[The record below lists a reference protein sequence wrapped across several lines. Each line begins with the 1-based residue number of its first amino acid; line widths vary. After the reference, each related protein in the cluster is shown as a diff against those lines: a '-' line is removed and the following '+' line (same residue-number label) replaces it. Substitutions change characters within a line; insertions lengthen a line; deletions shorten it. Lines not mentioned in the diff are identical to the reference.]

1 MHPMHSLYPATDA
14 PDAGGISRY
23 RSGLRKRNRLVP
35 HRISRSTGRLAPILL
50 TCLAAF
56 SGATAQEQGIALSYE
71 RAVALASDNRTVRI
85 AEQGIELAEAQR
97 QRMNALWFPQVAAT
111 GAYVHMSNR
120 IEVRE
125 SLSAFTDPLKEFIH
139 SLVPGEELISSLL
152 DRIGSH
158 SFGVPLA
165 PADVTTIDLVATLP
179 LITGGRRIYAGRIGR
194 SLVGLAEVA
203 RQQVSADQQVL
214 LAETYFGLRLGR
226 SIVAVR
232 RQTLEAFELHLRN
245 ALKLEANGMLTRT
258 ERLLFQVNRD
268 EARRELEAAEKELE
282 LAQQALK
289 TLVQL
294 ETEADLS
301 PTTPLFIHESLPN
314 PAFFRERASR
324 QNYLLQG
331 LDIRQQIQHNELRI
345 ANAAYIPTVGVFGKQ
360 TLYAHGI
367 RKNLLPRTLV
377 GVGLSWNL
385 FDGLGREKKIRQARI
400 NDRILGI
407 EREQATD
414 ELMLAVDRFYNQT
427 RIALDNVAALRTT
440 LGMSREIV
448 RARQKSFLE
457 GMATPT
463 EVIDA
468 ELLLARV
475 KVAMLT
481 AFYQFDLGLANLL
494 ATSGMPDAFT
504 HYVHTGR
511 NEAAELDL

>member
-1 MHPMHSLYPATDA
+1 MHLIHPFYPTTVAA
-14 PDAGGISRY
+14 DAGGRASASRT
-23 RSGLRKRNRLVP
+23 RQAKARL
-35 HRISRSTGRLAPILL
+35 LL
-50 TCLAAF
+50 LLVLAAV
-56 SGATAQEQGIALSYE
+56 SGVNAQEQGIALGYD
-71 RAVALASDNRTVRI
+71 RAAALVSDNRTVRI
-85 AEQGIELAEAQR
+85 AEQGIELAEAER
-97 QRMNALWFPQVAAT
+97 QRMNALWFPQITAT
-111 GAYVHMSNR
+111 GAYVHLSNR

-125 SLSAFTDPLKEFIH
+125 SLNTFTDPLKAFIH
-139 SLVPGEELISSLL
+139 SVLPGEQLISSLL

-165 PADVTTIDLVATLP
+165 PADVTTVDLVATLP
-179 LITGGRRIYAGRIGR
+179 IITGGRRIYAGRIGR

-214 LAETYFGLRLGR
+214 LAETYFGLRLGQR
-226 SIVAVR
+226 IVAVR
-232 RQTLEAFELHLRN
+232 RRTLEAFELHLRN

-282 LAQQALK
+282 LAQRTLK

-294 ETEADLS
+294 ETQSDLL
-301 PTTPLFIHESLPN
+301 PTTPLFIHESLPD
-314 PAFFRERASR
+314 PAFFRERASE
-324 QNYLLQG
+324 QSYLLHG
-331 LDIRQQIQHNELRI
+331 LDIRQEIQHNELRI
-345 ANAAYIPTVGVFGKQ
+345 AHAAYIPTVGVIGKQ

-367 RKNLLPRTLV
+367 RKNLLPRTLI

-407 EREQATD
+407 EREQAAADLT
-414 ELMLAVDRFYNQT
+414 LAVDRFYNQT
-427 RIALDNVAALRTT
+427 RIALDNATTLRTT
-440 LGMSREIV
+440 LEMSRQIV
-448 RARQKSFLE
+448 RDRQQSFLE
-457 GMATPT
+457 GIATPT

-475 KVAMLT
+475 QVAMLT

-494 ATSGMPDAFT
+494 AVSGMPEAFA

-511 NEAAELDL
+511 GEASVLDNDL